1 MSEEHPAA
9 RTSRAALD
17 AAQAALAAELLSGA
31 ERSFVAGNLVMAGW
45 LCEEIRQA
53 DPDDP
58 GALHLLGLIA
68 ERERRLT
75 DASAL
80 WRQALSAHPYSTPL
94 WLSLA
99 TLHRTTGNREAAIL
113 CYRCLLAVDPADR
126 DGWYN
131 LGNVLFD
138 GGLAEAAAEAYR
150 RALLL
155 DPHHSESWHNLG
167 VARHALEQNDV
178 ALAALRRAVAHRPDN
193 HSTYHHIALIRFRT
207 GDLDGSLRALERQA
221 RLAPQA
227 VDCSLMRLLAIA
239 LRDAGR
245 TGEAIPLTTL
255 VVRHRPDD
263 VDLRH
268 CLGML
273 HSALHDIAAAEAI
286 FRTALRYGPADPFVL
301 NSYGVLLNGIGEP
314 LTGARLLARALLL
327 QPANPEM
334 HSNLLLTR
342 QYDLTQSAADLKRLH
357 AVWRARHG
365 SAKRSGAAMT
375 PNRDPD
381 PERKLRIGY
390 VSADFGQHPVGF
402 FLIGVVPR
410 HDRSRFEVHCY
421 SSRRHADAMTAR
433 FRDYADRWHDVAS
446 LDGLPLAEKIRGD
459 GIDILV
465 DLSGHTANNRLQ
477 AFTYRPAPV
486 QATWAGYVGTTGI
499 GEIDYLI
506 SDPRQTPEGCD
517 GDYVER
523 IVRLPDCYVCYEPP
537 AYAPPVGPLPALRT
551 GCVTYGCFNNLAK
564 IDEASIALWS
574 TLLRDRGDRRLLL
587 RTFALDVPRV
597 RDRITARFEA
607 HGVRPEQLILSP
619 AASHPHLLDSYNA
632 VDIALD
638 PLAYSGGLTTLE
650 ALWMGVPVI
659 TLPGDRF
666 CTRHSLSHLTAAG
679 LSGLAAEDASSYL
692 DRAEGLAADLER
704 LSSLRARLRERLAA
718 SPLLDGAGFTR
729 TLEEAYRRMW
739 RERSA
744 ASMPALSS

>member
-1 MSEEHPAA
+1 MSDEHPAA
-9 RTSRAALD
+9 CTSRAALT
-17 AAQAALAAELLSGA
+17 AELLTGA
-31 ERSFVAGNLVMAGW
+31 ERSFMAGNLVMAGW
-45 LCEEIRQA
+45 LCEEIRQVE
-53 DPDDP
+53 PDDP

-75 DASAL
+75 DASMF
-80 WRQALSAHPYSTPL
+80 WRQALASRPHYTPA

-99 TLHRTTGNREAAIL
+99 SLHRSTGNREAAIL

-138 GGLAEAAAEAYR
+138 GRLAEAAAEAYR
-150 RALLL
+150 RALLI
-155 DPHHSESWHNLG
+155 DPHHDASWHNLG
-167 VARHALEQNDV
+167 VARHALGEGGK
-178 ALAALRRAVAHRPDN
+178 ALDALRRAVVYRPDN
-193 HSTYHHIALIRFRT
+193 QASYHHIALIQFRT
-207 GDLDGSLRALERQA
+207 GDLDGSLTALKRQA
-221 RLAPQA
+221 RLVPQA
-227 VDCSLMRLLAIA
+227 IDSSLMRLLAIA

-245 TGEAIPLTTL
+245 TEEAIPLTAL
-255 VVRHRPDD
+255 VVAHRPDD

-273 HSALHDIAAAEAI
+273 YSSLHDITTAEAI
-286 FRTALRYGPADPFVL
+286 FRTALCYGPADPFAL

-314 LTGARLLARALLL
+314 LAGAKLLDRSLLL
-327 QPANPEM
+327 QPGNAEI

-342 QYDLTQSAADLKRLH
+342 QYDLARTAADLKRDHLNWH
-357 AVWRARHG
+357 MRHG
-365 SAKRSGAAMT
+365 ASNQPLADAPA
-375 PNRDPD
+375 DPSL
-381 PERKLRIGY
+381 ERKLRIGY

-402 FLIGVVPR
+402 FLIGVISR
-410 HDRSRFEVHCY
+410 HDRALFEIHCY
-421 SSRRHADAMTAR
+421 SSRRHEDAMTAR
-433 FRDYADRWHDVAS
+433 FRQYADHWHDVAS
-446 LDGLPLAEKIRGD
+446 IDGRPLAERIRSD
-459 GIDILV
+459 RIDILV

-477 AFTYRPAPV
+477 AFTHRPAPV

-499 GEIDYLI
+499 PAIDYLI
-506 SDPRQTPEGCD
+506 SDPRQTPEVVD
-517 GDYVER
+517 AHYVER
-523 IVRLPDCYVCYEPP
+523 IVRLRDCYVCYEPP

-597 RDRITARFEA
+597 RDRIIAHFEA
-607 HGVRPEQLILSP
+607 HGVRPDQLTLSP
-619 AASHPHLLDSYNA
+619 ACPHRDLLDSYNA

-666 CTRHSLSHLTAAG
+666 CTRHSLAHLTAAG
-679 LSGLAAEDASSYL
+679 LTGLVSEDASGYL
-692 DRAEGLAADLER
+692 ARAEGLAADLER
-704 LSSLRARLRERLAA
+704 LAALRSRLRERMAA
-718 SPLLDGAGFTR
+718 SPLCDAEGFTR
-729 TLEEAYRRMW
+729 TLEAAYRRMW
-739 RERSA
+739 RDRCTG
-744 ASMPALSS
+744 SSSTP